1 MKKHDKN
8 LKNKLFIILFI
19 GFGFLLTPTLTAE
32 MTNAQQSIITNR
44 ITFSP
49 KNIEPMTTAIHNMSK
64 LSAETKSSHTDSY
77 HLLIITPSIFV
88 KALQPLV
95 AHKLA
100 MGMSTKLVTLDE
112 VYRQMF
118 WHGRDDA
125 EKVKYFIKTAIEEWS
140 VRYVLLVGGRS
151 SQFFPA
157 WYCPV
162 RYVAMVDDWDRQ
174 VLSDLYFADIYDS
187 QGNFSSW
194 DSDNDGIYGEWYPG
208 QTAQDTNIDFIPD
221 VAVGRLPCRSVQ
233 EVKIMV
239 DKIITYETTSFGQS
253 WFNTFLVAAGD
264 TYPESENK
272 N

>member
-125 EKVKYFIKTAIEEWS
+125 EKVKYFIKTAIEKWS

-151 SQFFPA
+151 S
-157 WYCPV
+157 
-162 RYVAMVDDWDRQ
+162 
-174 VLSDLYFADIYDS
+174 
-187 QGNFSSW
+187 
-194 DSDNDGIYGEWYPG
+194 
-208 QTAQDTNIDFIPD
+208 
-221 VAVGRLPCRSVQ
+221 
-233 EVKIMV
+233 
-239 DKIITYETTSFGQS
+239 
-253 WFNTFLVAAGD
+253 
-264 TYPESENK
+264 
-272 N
+272 